1 MTATARGA
9 PHSSRHVAGK
19 IPRLPIGGQVV
30 LETVAVNILSLGLP
44 LVMLHVYDRIIPNG
58 ATGTFGWLILG
69 LAVVLLLDA
78 GLQVI
83 RGYVVGWEAARLEH
97 VTSCG
102 ALNHVL
108 ESEIDDFEKDAPG
121 VHLSRFQAIDTL
133 RDYYA
138 GQARLALVDLPFVF
152 LFLALIWLI
161 GGAIVIIPVV
171 LLFLLALAAFGLGSL
186 LKEAVE
192 DRVTLDSRRY
202 SFVLEVLE
210 GIHTIKLLGME
221 TLMQRRYERLQEQGA
236 SGTYRTVLLS
246 NAVQS
251 LGVIFSRL
259 TIVMVAGFGGMLASF
274 DQLTIGGLAACTLLA
289 GRCLQTPLRSLAL
302 WTQFQKADVARRKL
316 GQLFDLRREPGE
328 DLDEIGEI
336 RGELEL
342 RDVSFGYAGGKPV
355 LSGLNLK
362 AAPGEVVGISG
373 KAGCGKST
381 LLMVTM
387 GLLKPTSG
395 QVLFDGIDTSERDPH
410 SLRQQIAYLPQNEVL
425 FQGTILENLT
435 LFRGSGSVEACLSAS
450 RLLGLDLAI
459 HRLPAG
465 YHTKVGDGA
474 DNDLPAGVKQTIAMA
489 RALANGARVILFD
502 EANNALDRNADE
514 MLKTALARLKGKV
527 TMVMVS
533 QRPSLLALA
542 DHVYDLR
549 QGDLVLRK
557 PRSTSTKPRGR
568 PGSKTWKEAPPARK
582 PKALAS

>member
-30 LETVAVNILSLGLP
+30 LATVAVNILSLGLP

-410 SLRQQIAYLPQNEVL
+410 SLRRQIAYLPQNEVL